1 MNAKFEE
8 MLKSLQQ
15 DYLAS
20 IPEKIKDVERC
31 VAAADTSAIREA
43 FHKLKG
49 TGKTYGLPEIS
60 DLGAAVENI
69 CIERPQ
75 AAISAATL
83 AVALMREIHKAR
95 IAQSAFALESDA
107 RMQQLLKL

>member
-1 MNAKFEE
+1 MNFDE
-8 MLKSLQQ
+8 MLKALQAE
-15 DYLAS
+15 YLAS
-20 IPEKIKDVERC
+20 IPNKILEVEKFV
-31 VAAADTSAIREA
+31 SANDHDGVRES

-60 DLGAAVENI
+60 DLGAAVEKI
-69 CIERPQ
+69 CIERPKLATQ
-75 AAISAATL
+75 AAAL

-95 IAQSAFALESDA
+95 VARATFDLNGDA

>member
-1 MNAKFEE
+1 MNFDE

-20 IPEKIKDVERC
+20 IPAKI
-31 VAAADTSAIREA
+31 ADLEQCLANSDTNALREA

-60 DLGAAVENI
+60 DLGAAVEKI
-69 CIERPQ
+69 CIERPH

-83 AVALMREIHKAR
+83 AVALMQEIHRAR
-95 IAQSAFALESDA
+95 ISQAIFQLETDA